1 MSLVVKRSPAEGPD
15 WRVGA
20 GAQLLA
26 EPEYHFLVGRFID
39 AATLARASA
48 LAARWGVHPHDV
60 MIANGWLAEDDYYRA
75 LAGACGTPFKA
86 GLDPSEAAL
95 PALATPRQ
103 CLASGLLKERARSRR
118 FVLAPDR
125 LRPTALRVM
134 LARLAPHGFTL
145 ATPRAVRDA
154 VYHHF
159 APSLARGAVETLAVR
174 RPEQSARTRTP
185 RWQRAAL
192 TIGAA
197 GLLGALLLAPI
208 ETIRAMTLLLA
219 VLFVPVIGLRAV
231 AAYQLMG
238 RTTHNEPA
246 PPRVPDAAL
255 PIYTILA
262 PLFGEAHMVAP
273 LVEVL
278 RRLDWPALGSK
289 RTN

>member
-1 MSLVVKRSPAEGPD
+1 MSLVVKRSPAEGPG

-20 GAQLLA
+20 GAQLPA
-26 EPEYHFLVGRFID
+26 EPEYHFLVGRLID
-39 AATLARASA
+39 AATLTRASV

-86 GLDPSEAAL
+86 GLTPSEAAL
-95 PALATPRQ
+95 PAHATPRQ
-103 CLASGLLKERARSRR
+103 CLASGLLKMRTRT
-118 FVLAPDR
+118 FVLAPER

-134 LARLAPHGFTL
+134 LARLALHGFAL

-154 VYHHF
+154 IYHHF
-159 APSLARGAVETLAVR
+159 APSLAKGAVETLAVR

-208 ETIRAMTLLLA
+208 ETIRTTTLLLA
-219 VLFVPVIGLRAV
+219 VLFVPVIGLRAAPRSCAM
-231 AAYQLMG
+231 AATSSS
-238 RTTHNEPA
+238 RW
-246 PPRVPDAAL
+246 PRSRCR
-255 PIYTILA
+255 
-262 PLFGEAHMVAP
+262 GNCS
-273 LVEVL
+273 
-278 RRLDWPALGSK
+278 RKSCG
-289 RTN
+289 